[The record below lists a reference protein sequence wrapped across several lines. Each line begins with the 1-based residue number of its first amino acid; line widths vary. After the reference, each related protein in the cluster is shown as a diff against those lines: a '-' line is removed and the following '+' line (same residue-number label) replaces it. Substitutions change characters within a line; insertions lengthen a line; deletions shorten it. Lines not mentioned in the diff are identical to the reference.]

1 MKIALFAFTRQGIR
15 TAQDCAQALA
25 GEQDIVRMFVP
36 RRLEKSG
43 MECLEPPLTEF
54 CGPVFQWA
62 DAMIFTGAAGI
73 AVRAIAP
80 HVRDKQTD
88 PAVLSVDELARF
100 VIPLLSG
107 HIGGAN
113 EMAVRLADALKAAAA
128 VSTATDIN
136 GRFSV
141 DAWAVKQGLL
151 IDDIKAAKAV
161 SAAVLEGNV
170 PLVSDFP
177 IIGPLPPGVVMGDSG
192 DVGICISWR
201 RKNPFRHT
209 LLLVPPV
216 LRLGI
221 GCRKGTEAE
230 TIAAVADHVMEESA
244 IHPAAVAA
252 VATIDLKKDEAG
264 LLRFCRERGWP
275 LECYSAEELQ
285 AAPGTFTP
293 SDFVR
298 NITGV
303 DNVCERAAA
312 VHGEQL
318 VIHKTAGHGVTV
330 AAAAAHWEVRFE

>member
-25 GEQDIVRMFVP
+25 GEQDIVRMFAP

-43 MECLEPPLTEF
+43 MECLEPPLAEF

-177 IIGPLPPGVVMGDSG
+177 IIGPLPPGVVLGDSG

-201 RKNPFRHT
+201 RKNPFLTT
-209 LLLVPPV
+209 LLLVPKV
-216 LRLGI
+216 VRLGI
-221 GCRKGTEAE
+221 GCKKNIEAHA
-230 TIAAVADHVMEESA
+230 IAGLVDKILDKFG
-244 IHPAAVAA
+244 IHPEAVKC
-252 VATIDLKKDEAG
+252 VATIDLKKNEAG
-264 LLRFCRERGWP
+264 LLDFCRERNLP
-275 LECYSAEELQ
+275 LACYSAEELR
-285 AAPGTFTP
+285 AVPGEFTP
-293 SDFVR
+293 SDFVQS
-298 NITGV
+298 ITGV
-303 DNVCERAAA
+303 ENVCERAAA
-312 VHGEQL
+312 MNGGQL
-318 VIHKTAGHGVTV
+318 IVKKTASSGVTV
-330 AAAAAHWEVRFE
+330 AAAVEYWEVQFG